1 MRVITPAAELRGA
14 GVMTTFRFAL
24 LAVGLF
30 ALTFVG
36 VSWAN
41 KGFPVM
47 VMGIVPMKPD
57 PRLPTFEESVKKG
70 LRQDWENSKTS
81 QSDGN
86 RERDNLRRELLQAS
100 TGYALS
106 PCNDTI
112 RNDFVK
118 ALTNYT
124 RAWYEMAHCR
134 RGVGD
139 CPRSEDDRFDAAVA
153 AFKTP
158 ADIRVHEALQKAAD
172 QGGLSRDDFPAHL
185 RGYVFGLAHP
195 RIGEPEAACVV
206 ARLAKDRQ

>member
-1 MRVITPAAELRGA
+1 
-14 GVMTTFRFAL
+14 MTTFRFAL

-30 ALTFVG
+30 GLTFVG
-36 VSWAN
+36 VSWVN

-47 VMGIVPMKPD
+47 VVGGVPMKPD
-57 PRLPTFEESVKKG
+57 SRLPSFEESARKG

-86 RERDNLRRELLQAS
+86 SERDNLRRELLQAS

-106 PCNDTI
+106 PCSDTM
-112 RNDFVK
+112 RSNLVT

-124 RAWYEMAHCR
+124 QAWYELAHCR
-134 RGVGD
+134 PGVGD
-139 CPRSEDDRFDAAVA
+139 CPRTIVDRLEAAAA

-158 ADIRVHEALQKAAD
+158 ADIRVHEELRKAID
-172 QGGLSRDDFPAHL
+172 QGGIGRDDFPKSL
-185 RGYVFGLAHP
+185 RNFVFLWSGMP
-195 RIGEPEAACVV
+195 FREPEAACIV